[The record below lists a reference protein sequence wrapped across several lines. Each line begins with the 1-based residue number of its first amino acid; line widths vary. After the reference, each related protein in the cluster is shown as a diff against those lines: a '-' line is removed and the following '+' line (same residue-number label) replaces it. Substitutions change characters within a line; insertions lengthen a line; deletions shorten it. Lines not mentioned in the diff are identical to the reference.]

1 MLRIPRVVTLNHSSK
16 TSGILTFKNNSMSGK
31 MKNKKIILVGLFITL
46 LIIILII
53 LIIFLFKQQT
63 AVQTAKIEKVCF
75 KQACFNVKIAETQ
88 EEREKGLMG
97 IEYLDKNNGM
107 LFIFPESG
115 KYNFWMKNTL
125 IPLDIIWIDSNN
137 AVIEIKENFQPCKE
151 NIGENCDIYY
161 SKKNALYVLE
171 INGNTVSK
179 NDIKIGDKIIF
190 Y

>member
-1 MLRIPRVVTLNHSSK
+1 
-16 TSGILTFKNNSMSGK
+16 MSGK

-75 KQACFNVKIAETQ
+75 KQACFNVNVSETQ
-88 EEREKGLMG
+88 EEREKGLMDV
-97 IEYLDKNNGM
+97 EYLDKNSGM
-107 LFIFPESG
+107 LFIFHETG

-125 IPLDIIWIDSNN
+125 IPLDIIWINFN
-137 AVIEIKENFQPCKE
+137 KTVVEIKENFQPCIE
-151 NIGENCDIYY
+151 NIEKKCEIYY
-161 SKKNALYVLE
+161 SKENALYVLE
-171 INGNTVSK
+171 VNSNIISENS
-179 NDIKIGDKIIF
+179 IKIGDEVIF